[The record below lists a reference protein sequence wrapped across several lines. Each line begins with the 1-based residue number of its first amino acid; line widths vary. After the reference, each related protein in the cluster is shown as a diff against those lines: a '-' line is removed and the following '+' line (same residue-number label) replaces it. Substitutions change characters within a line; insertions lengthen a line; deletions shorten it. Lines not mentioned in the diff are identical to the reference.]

1 MRPIQKIY
9 QAPAK
14 HWVGDGFHV
23 SPLFSHM
30 DEVNKQT
37 SPFLMLDYGVPTEFA
52 PNFGAPRGVGA
63 HPHAGFE
70 TVTVAL
76 QGEVAHRDSSG
87 GGGVICEGDVQWMT
101 AGRGIVHEEFHSKA
115 FSERGG
121 ILEEL
126 QFWVN
131 LPRAFKN
138 VAPAYQALPK
148 AMIPVVQHDDATVK
162 VIAGTLDGIEGA
174 ARTFSEIN
182 LWMVDLP
189 AGGQAEFKI
198 PARHNVM
205 LVALRGQ
212 VQVNDEHTVNP
223 TELVTFARTDGII
236 RLHAPGETVKLALF
250 GGVPIDE
257 PVVGYG
263 PFVMNTRDEII
274 EKIQAFNAGEF
285 GQMDS

>member
-1 MRPIQKIY
+1 MRAIRQIY

-14 HWVGDGFHV
+14 HWVGNGFHV

-30 DEVNKQT
+30 DETGKHT

-52 PNFGAPRGVGA
+52 PNSGEPRGVGS

-76 QGEVAHRDSSG
+76 QGEVAHRDSTG
-87 GGGVICEGDVQWMT
+87 GGGVIREGDVQWMT
-101 AGRGIVHEEFHSKA
+101 AGRGIVHEEFHSRD
-115 FSERGG
+115 FSESGG

-138 VAPAYQALPK
+138 VAPSYQLLPK
-148 AMIPVVQHDDATVK
+148 EQIPVVRHGDAQVRL
-162 VIAGTLDGIEGA
+162 IAGELAGTKGA
-174 ARTFSEIN
+174 ARTFSEIV
-182 LWMVDLP
+182 LWIIDLPTGGTAEFDLP
-189 AGGQAEFKI
+189 ADHNIMLVGLRGDMRANGQAVK
-198 PARHNVM
+198 
-205 LVALRGQ
+205 
-212 VQVNDEHTVNP
+212 P
-223 TELVTFARTDGII
+223 TELVTFEIQSGAI
-236 RLHAPGETVKLALF
+236 RLEAGSENVKLSLF

-263 PFVMNTRDEII
+263 PFVMNSREEII
-274 EKIQAFNAGEF
+274 GKINDFKAGRF
-285 GQMDS
+285 GLLD